1 MLVARVSRPGALRAV
16 SVSRAYSSAPPRL
29 VGRPTGV
36 AVPPRPLTSALV
48 GFLGGAALAAATG
61 LYWIRHEYTQAS
73 TSVMQSSER
82 LTDMANHVTQ
92 YLDRIAELEQRVRR
106 IEKQQITRDEVTH
119 AWDSHRKLYSD
130 MFEES
135 HELKERLWQLE
146 HTIFAT
152 RTRTEPVAWDLV
164 PARPPPL
171 PPVRLL

>member
-36 AVPPRPLTSALV
+36 AVPPVRFAHSQQRPLTSALV

-82 LTDMANHVTQ
+82 LTDMANHV
-92 YLDRIAELEQRVRR
+92 
-106 IEKQQITRDEVTH
+106 RDV
-119 AWDSHRKLYSD
+119 S
-130 MFEES
+130 
-135 HELKERLWQLE
+135 
-146 HTIFAT
+146 
-152 RTRTEPVAWDLV
+152 
-164 PARPPPL
+164 
-171 PPVRLL
+171 